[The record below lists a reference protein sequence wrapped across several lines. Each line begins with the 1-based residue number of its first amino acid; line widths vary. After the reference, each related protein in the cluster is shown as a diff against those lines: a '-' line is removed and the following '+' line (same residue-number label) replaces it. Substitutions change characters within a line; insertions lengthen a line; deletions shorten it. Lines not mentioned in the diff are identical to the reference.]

1 MTWYYAYDSYG
12 NYLDQR
18 DRLTGDR
25 VASWGLQTH
34 LQLSVDIWWE
44 YDALMRMKGAS
55 DLTFADI
62 EWVVGSLEETLG
74 EVSMAQLEDSFVL
87 MWTALDDANG
97 QVESLVGSL

>member
-1 MTWYYAYDSYG
+1 MSYG

-34 LQLSVDIWWE
+34 LQLSLDIWWE
-44 YDALMRMKGAS
+44 YDALVSMKGS
-55 DLTFADI
+55 SEVTMDDI
-62 EWVVGSLEETLG
+62 GWVVDSLDEKLATTGLDHLEE
-74 EVSMAQLEDSFVL
+74 QFVL

-97 QVESLVGSL
+97 QIEELIASI